1 MGKRRVTLRNVAERA
16 NVSVSTVSLVLNDKA
31 LDGNVRISDQT
42 IRMVR
47 RAALEMGYLLRGT
60 VGLIVP
66 WIWPAVEVPLIKGI
80 TEVFREA
87 HYSLAMGVTTGRH
100 LDVELEEIRAMDTKG
115 FDSIIIQPGFELMAQ
130 PELLRRNFRNW
141 KHVVVANLLPC
152 PGFTYVTVDPVQC
165 GYIATKHLLD
175 LGHRRVVCARGNIPG
190 KDPILAART
199 EGYVKAMADYGLQP
213 LVLRGKEETLAFAE
227 DVTAVFCCRYRAAAD
242 FAGACID
249 RKIRVPDDLSIV
261 GIADDRE
268 KVLVRP
274 KLTTVD
280 LRAYEMGRMI
290 AQMVLDAVDGQQPES
305 MVLQPDLV
313 VRDSTR
319 AL

>member
-1 MGKRRVTLRNVAERA
+1 MGRRRVTLRDVADRA
-16 NVSVSTVSLVLNDKA
+16 NVSISTVSLVLNDKA
-31 LDGNVRISDQT
+31 QNGNVRISDQT
-42 IRMVR
+42 IRTVR

-60 VGLIVP
+60 VGLIIP
-66 WIWPAVEVPLIKGI
+66 WIWSAVEVPLIEGI

-115 FDSIIIQPGFELMAQ
+115 FDSIIIQPSFELMAQ

-141 KHVVVANLLPC
+141 KRVVVANLLPC

-165 GYIATKHLLD
+165 GYMATKHLLD
-175 LGHRRVVCARGNIPG
+175 LGHRHIVCARGNIPG
-190 KDPILAART
+190 KDPILATRT
-199 EGYVKAMADYGLQP
+199 EGYVKAMAEHGLQP
-213 LVLRGKEETLAFAE
+213 AVQRGPEEKLEF
-227 DVTAVFCCRYRAAAD
+227 DKNVTAVFCCRYRAAAD
-242 FAGACID
+242 FSGACID
-249 RKIRVPDDLSIV
+249 RGIRVPDDLSIV
-261 GIADDRE
+261 GLADDRE

-280 LRAYEMGRMI
+280 LRAYEMGRMT
-290 AQMVLDAVDGQQPES
+290 AQMVLDAVDGRQPENV
-305 MVLQPDLV
+305 VLQPELV